1 MKLCEYLK
9 QFEGLDPNTE
19 VWIELNDGRLSRS
32 FTNSFRYDFVPTTL
46 MNVVDSS
53 YFETKANKY
62 KALVVG

>member
-1 MKLCEYLK
+1 MKLREYLE
-9 QFEGLDPNTE
+9 QFKDLDPDTE

-53 YFETKANKY
+53 CFETKTNKY